1 MQNMCHQLHTRARRR
16 KHITNAV
23 GHNYHL
29 VCTDNVNDQD
39 LMKLVTVCLDQKP
52 LPNTPV

>member
-1 MQNMCHQLHTRARRR
+1 VQNMCHQLHTRARRR